1 MRTHQLPLLPTCVLP
16 GCQQPVTTIG
26 EPCGDCRRAFGAMLR
41 HQPHGQPL
49 TAEETN
55 ARDHHIRQAYRQQ
68 RDQLAGADDLRRNQ
82 TLLAVHRTPHLHR
95 TSAGWECDR
104 CQTLK

>member
-1 MRTHQLPLLPTCVLP
+1 MHTHQLALLPTCVLP

-68 RDQLAGADDLRRNQ
+68 RDQLLGADDRRRNQ
-82 TLLAVHRTPHLHR
+82 TCWLCTERRTCNR

-104 CQTLK
+104 CQTLQ